1 MLYKKEWV
9 SKLKG
14 FPKRVGIGYDIHA
27 LKKGRKLV
35 LGGVLIPHTHGL
47 LGHSDGDV
55 LWHAIVDAILG
66 AMAEGDIGEHFG
78 DTDSRWKGASS
89 LLFVK
94 KVRTLL
100 KKKKLRVHQVDS
112 TLILQSPRLGPF
124 KQKMQQAIAKGL
136 GIKSG
141 CVGVKAK
148 THEKIG
154 PIGQKRAIA
163 CIAIVSLKKV

>member
-1 MLYKKEWV
+1 MLYKREWM
-9 SKLKG
+9 SRLKG

-35 LGGVLIPHTHGL
+35 LGGVLIPHNRGL
-47 LGHSDGDV
+47 SGHSDGDV

-66 AMAEGDIGEHFG
+66 AMAQGDIGEHFS
-78 DTDSRWKGASS
+78 DADAQWKGASS

-94 KVRTLL
+94 KVRALL

-112 TLILQSPRLGPF
+112 TLVLQAPRLGPF
-124 KQKMQQAIAKGL
+124 KQKMQKAIAKEL
-136 GIKSG
+136 GISIQ

-163 CIAIVSLKKV
+163 CLAIASLKKV